1 MLTMVMMTMTILTMM
16 TMIVV
21 VTMSWQKAHPDL
33 NHGWA
38 HFAYVQRD
46 RCKADITLRSSRAVY
61 SPPQYYPGPVPLNF
75 GGRERSGAF
84 GTVWPSANML
94 MMMSCALE
102 RDGPWHSIT
111 EQMLKLCQF
120 ICAMHQAYA

>member
-46 RCKADITLRSSRAVY
+46 RCKADITLRSSRAV
-61 SPPQYYPGPVPLNF
+61 PH
-75 GGRERSGAF
+75 
-84 GTVWPSANML
+84 PSTIR
-94 MMMSCALE
+94 ALCRLTSEVE
-102 RDGPWHSIT
+102 RDPVHLARYGR
-111 EQMLKLCQF
+111 QR
-120 ICAMHQAYA
+120 IC